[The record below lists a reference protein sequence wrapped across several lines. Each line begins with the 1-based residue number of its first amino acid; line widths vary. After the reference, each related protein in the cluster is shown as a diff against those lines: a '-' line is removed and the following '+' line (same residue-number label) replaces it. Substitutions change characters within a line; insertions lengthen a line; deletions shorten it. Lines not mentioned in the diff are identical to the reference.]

1 MFCCLHCL
9 HLVRTKNKLESYK
22 DTKKVKFNQDH
33 KCGKE
38 AAIIFEDCESLVQEN
53 DWCKQ

>member
-9 HLVRTKNKLESYK
+9 HLVRTKNKLESHK

-53 DWCKQ
+53 D